1 MAGELSNYQT
11 SSQVSSAISSALSS
25 YDNSSQVDSKIITA
39 LLDFYTQVETD
50 QAIADAVT
58 GGVDLSPSPLLP
70 ARGATWPTS
79 SCSRRRTGRQ
89 GAPKPEIDDA
99 VARAGFLDQTAG
111 DARYLVRA
119 SRAGVRATLQ
129 LGPGAVHAPRREEP
143 APRGTAG
150 RRCDSGQPVHAP
162 HPKRLLVQGGGGQ
175 PLPSTPATFRRGPL
189 RRRRWD
195 FQPHPNAVHAQD
207 HPEPAVP
214 DAALRAAHPGQRQ
227 HPPDLLRLLEQGP
240 VGHEV
245 PPRRHLQ
252 LPDPV
257 GHGLENSPGVAPTA
271 DLTVNS
277 LTRAPCKRPCCRAP
291 RPTSR
296 SGTPPPRRHAAGL
309 LRRRRHRQDVTVRS
323 DRTLNATTADFARSS
338 WAAGTFSSSSSV
350 TATQEIESDL
360 RCDPAASVCSPSRAA
375 PTGSSWMTL

>member
-1 MAGELSNYQT
+1 MRNLLLEAPLVGD
-11 SSQVSSAISSALSS
+11 AILGNQSTLRIRS
-25 YDNSSQVDSKIITA
+25 DSWSKA
-39 LLDFYTQVETD
+39 E
-50 QAIADAVT
+50 AD
-58 GGVDLSPSPLLP
+58 SRFPRRPLLF
-70 ARGATWPTS
+70 G
-79 SCSRRRTGRQ
+79 
-89 GAPKPEIDDA
+89 
-99 VARAGFLDQTAG
+99 
-111 DARYLVRA
+111 
-119 SRAGVRATLQ
+119 
-129 LGPGAVHAPRREEP
+129 
-143 APRGTAG
+143 
-150 RRCDSGQPVHAP
+150 
-162 HPKRLLVQGGGGQ
+162 
-175 PLPSTPATFRRGPL
+175 GPL

-240 VGHEV
+240 VRHEV

-360 RCDPAASVCSPSRAA
+360 RAIPRRRCAHHPGRHQRGPR
-375 PTGSSWMTL
+375 G